1 MLKATKSYIRKAT
14 FFAISKSEKSGG
26 LWITD
31 GKMAVRAHP
40 DVIKLPP
47 EWQVRVDA
55 GITGKSGGW
64 IDHDFAEGT
73 APDIDTILRDCPGDD
88 DAGSVLLEDTGI
100 VYQTGDYPESRVYV
114 GQDGKATVLARFY
127 ADAFSDFH
135 LRQKTGSP
143 LAPVWL
149 IDERPGSRTRGEL
162 FGVVMPIENRK
173 PSGFWLHAVD
183 AMVDHAMGVRKG
195 LA

>member
-55 GITGKSGGW
+55 GITGKSGLSSVGSCF
-64 IDHDFAEGT
+64 DHDFAEGT

-100 VYQTGDYPESRVYV
+100 V
-114 GQDGKATVLARFY
+114 
-127 ADAFSDFH
+127 
-135 LRQKTGSP
+135 
-143 LAPVWL
+143 
-149 IDERPGSRTRGEL
+149 
-162 FGVVMPIENRK
+162 
-173 PSGFWLHAVD
+173 
-183 AMVDHAMGVRKG
+183 
-195 LA
+195 